1 MEQQSSA
8 AFMSFNPFS
17 MNLNESVSPP
27 PHGGGGNPG
36 TNNNATVNTMQLPQY
51 TYPGSNTIIHLNLNN
66 NNNNN
71 NNPGTGQQSGQTQSA
86 NQHQQQQTQQQQHN
100 NYSIYNFDSQYMFPT
115 GYSDNASNMNAG
127 QQGYIPLLP
136 PVGTVINPCDQTD
149 LKDCIEELCPV
160 CGDKVSGYHYGL
172 LTCESCKGM
181 YRPRKMFYFVV
192 LRMCA
197 GLI

>member
-1 MEQQSSA
+1 MLLDMEQQSSA

-27 PHGGGGNPG
+27 PHGGNQGS
-36 TNNNATVNTMQLPQY
+36 NNNTTVNTMQLPQY
-51 TYPGSNTIIHLNLNN
+51 TYTGNNTIIHLNLNN

-71 NNPGTGQQSGQTQSA
+71 NNTTGSGQQSGQTQTA
-86 NQHQQQQTQQQQHN
+86 NQHQQQTQQQQQQQHN

-115 GYSDNASNMNAG
+115 GYSDNPANMNTG

-181 YRPRKMFYFVV
+181 
-192 LRMCA
+192 
-197 GLI
+197 